1 MILLRERVVEEEV
14 TASGLRR
21 LVAVR
26 PLEELGQDWQALIQ
40 AVNTIRHATSTL
52 HKKCT
57 VYSTVCAVYSR
68 MIEKKSE

>member
-57 VYSTVCAVYSR
+57 VYSMCCVQQNDL
-68 MIEKKSE
+68 EEE

>member
-1 MILLRERVVEEEV
+1 MVEEEV

-40 AVNTIRHATSTL
+40 AVNTIRHATTL

-57 VYSTVCAVYSR
+57 VYSMCCVQQNDL
-68 MIEKKSE
+68 EEE